1 MYICTSFWEKGKE
14 MAVTRLV
21 RKAKVNKAR
30 ANNLTKKLKMDNIKP
45 VIKKVDVEGLKAQ
58 FK

>member
-1 MYICTSFWEKGKE
+1 
-14 MAVTRLV
+14 MAVTRIV

-30 ANNLTKKLKMDNIKP
+30 AKNMKSALKQRNFTP
-45 VIKKVDVEGLKAQ
+45 VIKKVDVEELKAE

>member
-1 MYICTSFWEKGKE
+1 